1 MHVLLDRLARWP
13 SAPKQHDSF
22 GLANMEPEM
31 DLNSDEFRIFHFK
44 VRPDPDGQIA
54 LSKHQHGSL
63 SHIARC
69 PVITRLTHW
78 WNLY

>member
-1 MHVLLDRLARWP
+1 
-13 SAPKQHDSF
+13 
-22 GLANMEPEM
+22 M

-69 PVITRLTHW
+69 PVITRLPPHSLVESLFKYYLVFCCEQG
-78 WNLY
+78 NAV